1 MSDEGNSLKTS
12 LPHIK
17 WGVLAILL
25 ALGTGGAIVMVTRAY
40 LSHELRFKNMASSR
54 LATARNNLKAAQED
68 RQNMSTY
75 TQEYAALLQRN
86 IIGKER
92 RLDWIDGLDAL
103 RKRNI
108 VLKFN
113 YTISPQ
119 KPFTPPVPVKN
130 GNFILN
136 QSSMTIRFQLLHEG
150 QLVNFFQALN
160 NTIDGLFLLQGCDI
174 TRATGANTDNV
185 TALAPQLTA
194 LCKGMWLTLKNR
206 NTP

>member
-1 MSDEGNSLKTS
+1 MSDKGNSLKTS

-17 WGVLAILL
+17 WGVLAMLL

-40 LSHELRFKNMASSR
+40 LSHELRFKNTASSR
-54 LATARNNLKAAQED
+54 LATARNNLQED

-86 IIGKER
+86 IIGEER

-119 KPFTPPVPVKN
+119 KPFTPPVPVNN
-130 GNFILN
+130 GNFILK
-136 QSSMTIRFQLLHEG
+136 QSDMTISLQLLHEG
-150 QLVNFFQALN
+150 QLVNFFQTLN
-160 NTIDGLFLLQGCDI
+160 STIDGLFLLRGCDI

-185 TALAPQLTA
+185 TALTPQLTA
-194 LCKGMWLTLKNR
+194 SCKGMWLTLKNR
-206 NTP
+206 NTR

>member
-1 MSDEGNSLKTS
+1 MSDKGNSLKTS

-17 WGVLAILL
+17 WGVLAMLL
-25 ALGTGGAIVMVTRAY
+25 ALGIGGAIVMVTNTY
-40 LSHELRFKNMASSR
+40 LGHELRFKNTASGR
-54 LATARNNLKAAQED
+54 LATARNNLKGAQED

-75 TQEYAALLQRN
+75 TQEYSALLQRN
-86 IIGKER
+86 VIGKER
-92 RLDWIDGLDAL
+92 RLDWIDGLNTL

-119 KPFTPPVPVKN
+119 KPFTPPVPVNN
-130 GNFILN
+130 GNFSLL
-136 QSSMTIRFQLLHEG
+136 QSSMKMNFDLLHGG

-160 NTIDGLFLLQGCDI
+160 STIDGLFLLQGCDI
-174 TRATGANTDNV
+174 SRVESGTDNV
-185 TALAPQLTA
+185 AALAPQLTA
-194 LCKGMWLTLKNR
+194 SCQGVWLTLKNR